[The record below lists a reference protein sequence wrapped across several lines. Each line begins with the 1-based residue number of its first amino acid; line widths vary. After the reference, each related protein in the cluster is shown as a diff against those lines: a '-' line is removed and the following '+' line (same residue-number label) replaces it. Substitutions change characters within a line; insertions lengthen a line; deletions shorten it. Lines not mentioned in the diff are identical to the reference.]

1 MNYQIA
7 LRYVFLF
14 SLGSTM
20 SHTAWADAGQF
31 YVVPGIQWLDFD
43 NSLNLDDEWGA
54 SAGIGFQAS
63 GRLSFELSTFD
74 LDPDDQ
80 TGSDIDLDHYR
91 LDVLYDIGD
100 TIGNW
105 QPFIVGGVGN
115 TEFGNHND
123 TLGNFGA
130 GLKWQIRD
138 DLQWRT
144 AVRSYHFL
152 GRSFG
157 DNDVGI
163 DLGLVFFF
171 GSSDRP
177 APGSNDSRRASSSST
192 PRSEPARR
200 SDPVEEEPPM
210 DSDGDGVADAG
221 DACPETLRTY
231 AVDERGC
238 PIPVEEVA
246 RVELLVNFDFD
257 SSEVKPEYFDEIQEI
272 ADFMEQYPDVVVELE
287 GHTDSRGTAAYN
299 QGLSERRANAVRD
312 VMVNRFGI
320 SGGRITAHG
329 FGESQPVASNDT
341 DAGREENRRVI
352 TVIIRTLQNYQPR

>member
-1 MNYQIA
+1 MKYQTA

-14 SLGSTM
+14 CLGNTF
-20 SHTAWADAGQF
+20 SHAAWADAGQF
-31 YVVPGIQWLDFD
+31 YVVPGLQWMNFDDFT
-43 NSLNLDDEWGA
+43 NLDDEWGA
-54 SAGIGFQAS
+54 SVGIGFQAS
-63 GRLSFELSTFD
+63 DRLSFELSTFD

-80 TGSDIDLDHYR
+80 TGTDVDLDHYR
-91 LDVLYDIGD
+91 LDVLYDIGEA
-100 TIGNW
+100 IGNW
-105 QPFIVGGVGN
+105 QPFVVGGVGN
-115 TEFGNHND
+115 TEFGNDND

-163 DLGLVFFF
+163 DTGLVFFF

-177 APGSNDSRRASSSST
+177 APRRNESSSASSPSST
-192 PRSEPARR
+192 RNEPARR
-200 SDPVEEEPPM
+200 ADPVEEEPPL
-210 DSDGDGVADAG
+210 DSDGDGVADSG
-221 DACPETLRTY
+221 DACPETPRTY

-238 PIPVEEVA
+238 PIPVEEIA

-257 SSEVKPEYFDEIQEI
+257 RSEVRSEYFDEIQEVT
-272 ADFMEQYPDVVVELE
+272 DFMEQYPDVVVELE
-287 GHTDSRGTAAYN
+287 GHTDSRGTEAYN
-299 QGLSERRANAVRD
+299 QDLSERRANAVRD
-312 VMVNRFGI
+312 VMIGRFGI
-320 SGGRITAHG
+320 SGGRITARG
-329 FGESQPVASNDT
+329 FGESQPIASNET

-352 TVIIRTLQNYQPR
+352 TVIIQTLQNYQPR